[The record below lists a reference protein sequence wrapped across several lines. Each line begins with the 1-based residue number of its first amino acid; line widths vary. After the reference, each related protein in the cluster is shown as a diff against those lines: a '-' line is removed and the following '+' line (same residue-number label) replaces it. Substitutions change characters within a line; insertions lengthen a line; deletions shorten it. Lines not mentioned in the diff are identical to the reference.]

1 MVIEAEMNEL
11 KARVSLPSLDIVN
24 EKLVIR
30 TFGKLAIRTFGKL
43 TVDSWLSTLKK
54 VKSERLG

>member
-24 EKLVIR
+24 EK
-30 TFGKLAIRTFGKL
+30 FENLAIRTFSKL

-54 VKSERLG
+54 VKVQTVR